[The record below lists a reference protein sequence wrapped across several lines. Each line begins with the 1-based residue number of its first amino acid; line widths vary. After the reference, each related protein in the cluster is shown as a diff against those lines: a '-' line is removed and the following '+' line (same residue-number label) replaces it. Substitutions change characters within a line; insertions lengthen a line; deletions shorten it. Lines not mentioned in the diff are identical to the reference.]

1 MNIAEQRKTPI
12 YTALQEYRAAG
23 ITHFDVP
30 GHKKNKNTPVGQA
43 FGEKTVEFDANSTR
57 ELDLLANPTGVIA
70 EGERLMADAYGAE
83 DAYMLVNGSTFGVQA
98 MIMSCCGP
106 KDKILMPRNVHKS
119 AINAVILSGA
129 TPVFITP
136 ELDLDYGIS
145 NGVAVDVIK
154 KAIKQHPDAKALFII
169 NPTYYGI
176 VSDLKEIIRI
186 CHKWNIPVLV
196 DQAHGA
202 HLSFHDDL
210 PISAAEI
217 GADMTTLSMHKTA
230 GSLTQSSVLL
240 TNYGL
245 VDRNRVSATI
255 NLMQT
260 TSASYL
266 LMASLDV
273 ARAQLAVNGEDL
285 YTKILKWCRKTR
297 KRLNQIPGIS
307 CVTKDIVNGRGVY
320 DFDETKFVIKVNNL
334 GMTGFEV
341 YDIMKRD
348 YNIQLELGEAY
359 IVLAVAGVGD
369 TEDNFTKLVEAFK
382 DLSKRYYAKKP
393 PFKTDVNSFFD
404 KPKTVIL
411 PRDAYYSPK
420 MTVQIDEA
428 LGHIAGELI
437 MIYPPGIP
445 LVIHGE
451 RITKKVIDSYK
462 FYIKQGCTIVTIEG
476 EPGLIRVLGNVDE
489 HD

>member
-1 MNIAEQRKTPI
+1 MDIAAQSKTPI
-12 YTALQEYRAAG
+12 FTALKEYRDDG
-23 ITHFDVP
+23 IVHFDVP
-30 GHKKNKNTPVGQA
+30 GHKKNKNTPVGEA
-43 FGEKTVEFDANSTR
+43 FGERTVGFDANSTK
-57 ELDLLANPTGVIA
+57 ELDLLANPSGIIA
-70 EGERLMADAYGAE
+70 EAEKLMAEAYGAE
-83 DAYMLVNGSTFGVQA
+83 DAYLLVNGSTFGVQA

-119 AINAVILSGA
+119 AINAVILAGA
-129 TPVFITP
+129 TPVFLTP
-136 ELDLDYGIS
+136 ELDLEFGIS
-145 NGVAVDVIK
+145 NGVTVDTVK
-154 KAIKQHPDAKALFII
+154 KGIKQHPDAKALFII
-169 NPTYYGI
+169 NPTYYGM

-186 CHKWNIPVLV
+186 CHKWNMPVLV

-202 HLSFHDDL
+202 HLNFHDDL
-210 PISAAEI
+210 PISATEI
-217 GADMTTLSMHKTA
+217 GADLTTLSMHKTA

-240 TNYGL
+240 VNTGL

-273 ARAQLAVNGEDL
+273 ARSQLAVHGEEL
-285 YTKILKWCRKTR
+285 YTKILKWCRRTR
-297 KRLNQIPGIS
+297 KKLNKIPGIS
-307 CVTKDIVNGRGVY
+307 VITKDVVNGRGVY

-341 YDIMKRD
+341 YDIMKKD

-369 TEDNFTKLVEAFK
+369 TEENFKKLTDAFD
-382 DLSKRYYAKKP
+382 DLSKRFYAKKP
-393 PFKTDVNSFFD
+393 PFKTDINSFFD
-404 KPKTVIL
+404 KPKTVVL

-420 MTVQIDEA
+420 MTVKIDDA
-428 LGHIAGELI
+428 LDHISGELI

-451 RITKKVIDSYK
+451 RITKKVIDCYK

-476 EPGLIRVLGNVDE
+476 EPGLIRVLGDVDE
-489 HD
+489 HE